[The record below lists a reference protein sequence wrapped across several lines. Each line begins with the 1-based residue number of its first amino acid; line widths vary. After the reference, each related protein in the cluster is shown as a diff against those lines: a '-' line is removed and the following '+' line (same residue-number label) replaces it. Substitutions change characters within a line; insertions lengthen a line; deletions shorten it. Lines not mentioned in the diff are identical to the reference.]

1 MSNYPIPP
9 QADQFLPPPKP
20 DDQGQA
26 HDLVRYYRAIRRY
39 GLGIALLV
47 VAVGVL
53 AAIYAFSLPP
63 VYKGTATVMLEQ
75 VRKKSVH
82 PNEDLA
88 EAWSGTSRDYYLT
101 QIEVMKSSEYAQRL
115 VRVLGLTKHPDYA
128 PAPLQEAASPQE
140 KNIWHAS
147 VDWLKSVVAQFRP
160 PVRPAQEQSTA
171 AATAEDSLVESI
183 ASQIMGGLT
192 FTPVR
197 NTQLVKVSFDSL
209 DPLLAERV
217 PNTLS
222 MIYIVEDLESR
233 SEAVR
238 QSMSFLAQQT
248 ENLKKQLA
256 DSERELQQFRESQ
269 KIVVSKGLTLSEV
282 TRRLEGLTA
291 SLEEAR
297 RKRTDA
303 EVLYQQ
309 VSAAAR
315 SQSSSALDALP
326 VLQRD
331 PVLQRLKEAETEA
344 SRRAAEAANRY
355 GPEHPRHIASQSD
368 LKSARD
374 AVRRQVN
381 AIVDTVAKEYEMAKA
396 QMATVEQAHAR
407 TTTEA
412 GVFNRTEFPLTRLE
426 RNVESNRRLYEAFV
440 QRANEVRV
448 GDVQQPIARVI
459 DPARVPKSPAGPNR
473 NRIIMLAMLGALF
486 AGVAIALFL
495 TLLDKGIKTGLDLE
509 SRLEIKTI
517 GVLPLMNSMPQVAL
531 DRVVV
536 DDNSNTFSEGIRTIR
551 SDVQLSMLDAPQS
564 TILVTSSVPGEG
576 KTTVATNLAFA
587 HAQIK
592 KTLLIEA
599 DMRRPKVSKAL
610 QLDRAHPG
618 LSEFVSGDFTIDQC
632 IQNVADTDLHVLH
645 SGKVPLNPLE
655 MLSSHRFANAMNDL
669 KKMFDVI
676 IIDSPPVE
684 LVSDSMVLSRFANGV
699 LFVVRAEQT
708 PYPLAQG
715 TLTRLRRVG
724 APIIGG
730 VLNYFDVEKAHRYYG
745 DYSRHGLEYYYRNY
759 GYQEM
764 PEKREPRIKLVP
776 RGADRRGGSAPVSS

>member
-1 MSNYPIPP
+1 MSNFPATS
-9 QADQFLPPPKP
+9 QSDQFLPPPQT
-20 DDQGQA
+20 DDHGQA

-47 VAVGVL
+47 VAVGIL
-53 AAIYAFSLPP
+53 AAIYAFSLPA

-75 VRKKSVH
+75 VRKKAML
-82 PNEDLA
+82 PNEELA
-88 EAWSGTSRDYYLT
+88 EAWSSTSRDYYLT
-101 QIEVMKSSEYAQRL
+101 QIEVMKSSEYAERL

-128 PAPLQEAASPQE
+128 PAPEQAPAKKGWFSSLIERFKPSANNSQPQGS
-140 KNIWHAS
+140 A
-147 VDWLKSVVAQFRP
+147 VT
-160 PVRPAQEQSTA
+160 ST
-171 AATAEDSLVESI
+171 TSTENDLVEGI

-192 FTPVR
+192 FTPIR
-197 NTQLVKVSFDSL
+197 NTQLVKVSFDSH
-209 DPLLAERV
+209 DPVLAERV

-233 SEAVR
+233 SEGVR

-269 KIVVSKGLTLSEV
+269 RIVVSKGLTLSEV
-282 TRRLEGLTA
+282 TRRLEGLTT

-315 SQSSSALDALP
+315 AQSSAALDTLP

-344 SRRAAEAANRY
+344 SRRATEASNRY
-355 GPEHPRHIASQSD
+355 GPEHPRHIAAQSD

-381 AIVDTVAKEYEMAKA
+381 SVVESVAKEFEMAKA
-396 QMATVEQAHAR
+396 QEAALQQAQSRA
-407 TTTEA
+407 TTEA

-448 GDVQQPIARVI
+448 GDVQQPIARVV
-459 DPARVPKSPAGPNR
+459 DPARVPKGPSGPNR

-486 AGVAIALFL
+486 AGVAVALFL

-509 SRLEIKTI
+509 SRLGIKTI
-517 GVLPLMNSMPQVAL
+517 GVLPLMHSMSQMAL
-531 DRVVV
+531 DRIVV

-592 KTLLIEA
+592 RTLLIEA

-610 QLDRAHPG
+610 RLDRAHPG
-618 LSEFVSGDFTIDQC
+618 LSEFVSGDFKIEQC
-632 IQNVADTDLHVLH
+632 IQDVPDTGLHVLH

-655 MLSSHRFANAMNDL
+655 MLSSQRFANAMRDL
-669 KKMFDVI
+669 KAMFEVI

-684 LVSDSMVLSRFANGV
+684 LVSDSMVLSRFSTGV

-708 PYPLAQG
+708 PYPLARS

-724 APIIGG
+724 ATIIGG

-764 PEKREPRIKLVP
+764 PEKRGPSIKLV
-776 RGADRRGGSAPVSS
+776 RRGGDRRRSTPVSS

>member
-1 MSNYPIPP
+1 MSNPP
-9 QADQFLPPPKP
+9 TAIAPPDQFLPPPKA
-20 DDQGQA
+20 DDHGQA

-53 AAIYAFSLPP
+53 ASIYAFSLPAI
-63 VYKGTATVMLEQ
+63 YRGTATVMLEQ
-75 VRKKSVH
+75 VRKKAGATSD
-82 PNEDLA
+82 ELA

-101 QIEVMKSSEYAQRL
+101 QIEVMKSSEYAERL

-128 PAPLQEAASPQE
+128 PAQEDAPAKAKSSWMSSLFDRFKSSADKKEQENPAA
-140 KNIWHAS
+140 ITG
-147 VDWLKSVVAQFRP
+147 D
-160 PVRPAQEQSTA
+160 T
-171 AATAEDSLVESI
+171 LVQDI
-183 ASQIMGGLT
+183 ASQIMGGMT

-197 NTQLVKVSFDSL
+197 NTQLVKVSFESH
-209 DPLLAERV
+209 DPVLAERV

-233 SEAVR
+233 GEAMR
-238 QSMSFLAQQT
+238 QSMSFLSQQT
-248 ENLKKQLA
+248 EKLKKDLA

-269 KIVVSKGLTLSEV
+269 RIVVSKGLTLSEV
-282 TRRLEGLTA
+282 NRRLEGITA
-291 SLEEAR
+291 SLEDAR
-297 RKRTDA
+297 KKRTDA

-309 VSAAAR
+309 VSAAAKA
-315 SQSSSALDALP
+315 QSSTALDTLP

-344 SRRAAEAANRY
+344 SRRATEASNRY
-355 GPEHPRHIASQSD
+355 GPEHPRHVAAQTD

-374 AVRRQVN
+374 AVRRQVS
-381 AIVDTVAKEYEMAKA
+381 AVVETVAKDFEIAKA
-396 QMATVEQAHAR
+396 QEAALQQAQSRA
-407 TTTEA
+407 TTEA

-426 RNVESNRRLYEAFV
+426 RNVESNRRLYEAFI
-440 QRANEVRV
+440 QRANEVKI
-448 GDVQQPIARVI
+448 GDVQHPIARVI
-459 DPARVPKSPAGPNR
+459 DPARTPKGPSGPNKQ
-473 NRIIMLAMLGALF
+473 RIVMLAMLGALF

-509 SRLEIKTI
+509 SRLEIKTV
-517 GVLPLMNSMPQVAL
+517 GVLPLMHSMSQMAL
-531 DRVVV
+531 DRIVV

-551 SDVQLSMLDAPQS
+551 SDVQLSMLDTPQS

-610 QLDRAHPG
+610 RLDREHPG
-618 LSEFVSGDFTIDQC
+618 LSEFVSGSFNIEQC
-632 IQNVADTDLHVLH
+632 IQDVADTGLHVLH

-655 MLSSHRFANAMNDL
+655 MLSSQRFANALREL
-669 KKMFDVI
+669 KNIFEVI

-684 LVSDSMVLSRFANGV
+684 LVSDSMVLSRFATGV
-699 LFVVRAEQT
+699 LFVVKADQT
-708 PYPLAQG
+708 PYPLARG

-730 VLNYFDVEKAHRYYG
+730 VLNHFDVEKAHRYYG

-759 GYQEM
+759 GYQET
-764 PEKREPRIKLVP
+764 PEKRGPTMKLVS
-776 RGADRRGGSAPVSS
+776 RGPDRRKTKRGSVSS